1 MAFTT
6 KNPRVQSILV
16 LALFV
21 TCFPSD
27 ITAMTTST
35 ADSLSPILVTGLY
48 RYAVKGLSGDALDRV
63 DLYEPGET
71 FPDDR
76 RYALLYESKQHK
88 FNGQDWLHK
97 ENFLCA
103 FTDPALM
110 ASLQSKYQI
119 IATTTTTRPPTT
131 KRLLEI
137 KHRATQELLLP
148 PTDLTTTGGRQQL
161 GNLLSNLSGRGVV
174 CVTADD
180 DDDDDDDTPNNNNKH
195 VPHKFQFGNTSS
207 GYKQNKGDT
216 RTLHIINQ
224 NTVKAVSE
232 AIGIP
237 LDPRRFRP
245 NLVIDGPAPFDEF
258 DWVERQQSLL
268 SSGEGSLRA
277 LSRTVRCRGISL
289 DPLDAVHGQKEL
301 DLPALLTKHFPQHG
315 PYLGIYACL
324 EKAPFSIQVGDEL
337 TLSSS
342 ILTQK
347 GAQ

>member
-1 MAFTT
+1 MAFIT
-6 KNPRVQSILV
+6 KNQRIQSILV

-35 ADSLSPILVTGLY
+35 ADSSSPIRVTGLY

-110 ASLQSKYQI
+110 ASLQSTYQI
-119 IATTTTTRPPTT
+119 IATATTRPPTT
-131 KRLLEI
+131 KRLIEI
-137 KHRATQELLLP
+137 KRRATQELILP
-148 PTDLTTTGGRQQL
+148 PTDLATTGGRQQL
-161 GNLLSNLSGRGVV
+161 GTLLTNLSGRDVV
-174 CVTADD
+174 CVTAN
-180 DDDDDDDTPNNNNKH
+180 DDTLKNSSNNH
-195 VPHKFQFGNTSS
+195 APHKFQFGNTSS

-216 RTLHIINQ
+216 RTLQIINQ

-245 NLVIDGPAPFDEF
+245 NLVIDGPDPFAEF

-301 DLPALLTKHFPQHG
+301 DLPALLTKHFPQYG

-324 EKAPFSIQVGDEL
+324 DKAPFSIQVGDEL

-342 ILTQK
+342 VLTQK